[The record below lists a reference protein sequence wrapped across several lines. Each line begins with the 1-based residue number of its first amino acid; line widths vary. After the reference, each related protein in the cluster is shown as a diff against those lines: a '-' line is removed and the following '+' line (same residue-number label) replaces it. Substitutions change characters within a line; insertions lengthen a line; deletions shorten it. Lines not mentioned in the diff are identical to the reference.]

1 MIISIH
7 VTLYVLRSYNIHHPE
22 VYLSTYIT
30 DIVISND
37 IELQFEIVKFTCD
50 IFILHAWSQSK
61 PCVKSTLQV

>member
-7 VTLYVLRSYNIHHPE
+7 VTLYVLISYNIHHPE

-50 IFILHAWSQSK
+50 IFILHA
-61 PCVKSTLQV
+61 